1 MQPVEQHQNYV
12 LASSILYVG
21 LGVSLLLSL
30 VGLFTADVPPGTRS
44 PLFGML
50 LFVHLIDALLYYA
63 IRLGKRWAKLLL
75 LLFVAYNVLSTGW
88 PLLNGDEEALNGLR
102 EDVLGTVKEA
112 IKLVFDVVAL
122 VLLFKKTPVQIE
134 TSH

>member
-1 MQPVEQHQNYV
+1 
-12 LASSILYVG
+12 
-21 LGVSLLLSL
+21 
-30 VGLFTADVPPGTRS
+30 
-44 PLFGML
+44 ML